1 MKRIILISCVK
12 KKLPFKA
19 KAEDLYISTL
29 FRFNLEYAR
38 SFHPD
43 EIYILSAEHELL
55 DLNQEIEP
63 YEKTL
68 NKMLVKE
75 IKEWAA
81 RVIEQLKK
89 KVDLQEDEFIFL
101 AGEKYRKYLLPY
113 ISKNAYALSSG
124 CFPIYKLLVSNGFR
138 CNTSMDKT
146 IKKFFFPE
154 TPIKTIRNFR

>member
-1 MKRIILISCVK
+1 MKKIVLVSCVK
-12 KKLPFKA
+12 RKLPHKA
-19 KAEDLYISTL
+19 RAEDLYISTL

-68 NKMLVKE
+68 NKMPTKE
-75 IKEWAA
+75 IKEWSA
-81 RVIEQLKK
+81 RVIEQLKEK
-89 KVDLQEDEFIFL
+89 ADLQDDEFIFL

-113 ISKNAYALSSG
+113 ISNYKMPMEGLSFGRQLS
-124 CFPIYKLLVSNGFR
+124 FLKRKLS
-138 CNTSMDKT
+138 K
-146 IKKFFFPE
+146 
-154 TPIKTIRNFR
+154 